1 MNNYEPT
8 KAEKKVLRMAIDKG
22 LQKDFVTAI
31 TEMDAV
37 RAKWKEQPWDAGG
50 TYHAMF
56 RTMRDNDK
64 YIARRYDGM
73 TGGRY
78 LMTVCM
84 LYNEDKVTDEDLA
97 GLREETM
104 QRVRA
109 FKKISGE

>member
-1 MNNYEPT
+1 MNNYELT
-8 KAEKKVLRMAIDKG
+8 KAEKKVMRAAIDKG
-22 LQKDFVTAI
+22 LQHDFVTAI

-37 RAKWKEQPWDAGG
+37 IAKWKEQPGDARD

-64 YIARRYDGM
+64 YIARRYDGL

-78 LMTVCM
+78 LITVCM
-84 LYNEDKVTDEDLA
+84 LYNEDKVTDEDLV

-104 QRVRA
+104 QRIRA
-109 FKKISGE
+109 FKMISAQ